1 LTRHAHPSLG
11 VTGPGRTLALVLVV
25 ILLGIL
31 PL

>member
-1 LTRHAHPSLG
+1 LTRHAHTSLS
-11 VTGPGRTLALVLVV
+11 VAGPARTLALVLVV